1 MALKARIVKRAT
13 NDWIVSDSQ
22 AKARMAAD
30 DLRTSS
36 QQKTG
41 NSLIGS
47 TSLAN
52 SSMQAKTGVTAG
64 YHGQLNNAR
73 LSLETQQRENQQRSS
88 LKSHRYKPYD
98 TARNTSSQ
106 IRHSQAIPTTSTA
119 SSIRNNNP
127 IPVPGSSQIVS
138 SLASMDIGLLHSSSV
153 SENVPGLAFK
163 KPSPVPVP
171 LNSQIL
177 TKKIPSPPQRQQLFV
192 VERQKAGQPMV
203 VIPASGSAGTISGGN
218 SRAGSVAQAPKPP
231 QQQPVVDLDKSFLN
245 ASVSHNKP
253 NRTAAVVRRR
263 QQEQLVNHLKEVIEI
278 QASHF

>member
-30 DLRTSS
+30 NLRTSN

-52 SSMQAKTGVTAG
+52 SMQAKTGVTAG

-88 LKSHRYKPYD
+88 LQSHRYKPYE
-98 TARNTSSQ
+98 TARKTSSQ
-106 IRHSQAIPTTSTA
+106 IRHSQVIPTTSTA

-127 IPVPGSSQIVS
+127 IPMPGSSQIVS

-153 SENVPGLAFK
+153 SENVPAFAFK
-163 KPSPVPVP
+163 KPSPTPVS

-177 TKKIPSPPQRQQLFV
+177 NKKIPSPPQRQQFV

-203 VIPASGSAGTISGGN
+203 VIPSPGSAGTISGGI
-218 SRAGSVAQAPKPP
+218 SRGGSVAEASKPP
-231 QQQPVVDLDKSFLN
+231 QQQPVVDLNKSFLN
-245 ASVSHNKP
+245 ASVSSKP

-263 QQEQLVNHLKEVIEI
+263 QQEQLVNHLKEVVEV
-278 QASHF
+278 QASYF